1 MRRKKD
7 ILKRLSKTFKKVN
20 LIFRSNCMSS
30 VCHSY
35 ILVCHPYVPRIY
47 SYVIPMLLVYIRMSF
62 LCHSYVFVCHPY
74 VTPMY
79 SYAVRMSLVCTRYL
93 YIFVC
98 HSYVTCM
105 YSHAIPMSLVCTRMF
120 SVCHSY
126 VLVCHPYVT
135 CMYSYVIR
143 MSLLCTR
150 ISSVCQSFVCMYLN
164 RISLLCTC
172 IPSVC
177 QSFVLVCRPYV
188 THMYSYVNRIARMFS
203 YVIRMPLVCGFTMDL
218 LKPSFDCFLTC
229 SILEVTCNINT
240 NNLVCWP
247 FICFYVL
254 QINFLLRCLINAL
267 FLASIWSIIRA
278 YVLVHFLVFTIYL
291 TCLSVRI
298 LFLQCWNLLRF

>member
-1 MRRKKD
+1 MSLVCIR
-7 ILKRLSKTFKKVN
+7 
-20 LIFRSNCMSS
+20 MSS
-30 VCHSY
+30 VCQSY
-35 ILVCHPYVPRIY
+35 VLVCHPYVTRMY
-47 SYVIPMLLVYIRMSF
+47 SLLVYIRMSF
-62 LCHSYVFVCHPY
+62 LCHSYVLACHPY
-74 VTPMY
+74 VTRMY
-79 SYAVRMSLVCTRYL
+79 SYVLRMSLVCTR
-93 YIFVC
+93 
-98 HSYVTCM
+98 
-105 YSHAIPMSLVCTRMF
+105 MS
-120 SVCHSY
+120 SICHSY
-126 VLVCHPYVT
+126 VLACHPYVT

-247 FICFYVL
+247 LICFYVL

-298 LFLQCWNLLRF
+298 LFLQC